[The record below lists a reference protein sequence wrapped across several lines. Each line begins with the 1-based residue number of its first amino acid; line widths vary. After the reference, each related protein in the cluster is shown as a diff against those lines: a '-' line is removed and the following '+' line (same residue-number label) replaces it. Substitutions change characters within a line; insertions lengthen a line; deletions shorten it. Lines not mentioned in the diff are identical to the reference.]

1 MTGVTPPGTAL
12 ERLRRPVTALSRLP
26 EPLGYAMHPFLVH
39 GGLDRWLLPK
49 GPEVLV
55 EALDG
60 AWFKLD
66 PHDEIARE
74 ILHFGAYEKRNVEI
88 IRLLTRGLGGT
99 FMDIGA
105 NLGNHSVLLAAGFQS
120 LAAFEPN
127 PPTLARLKANLDLN
141 GLLQDQGKVQVFGL
155 GLSDGNAKLPF
166 HAEAGSNPGA
176 SRFLDAPEEGASLLE
191 TRIGDE
197 IVEEGALGPVTALKI
212 DVEGHEERVIA
223 GLAKTIER
231 DRPFMFMEWDARRN
245 GLGCLERLD
254 GYGFFAQPWEMT
266 RRRWWRPFARGIDAG
281 RKPRLARVS
290 RDDLRDRYVSM
301 LVAVPPGRTPTL

>member
-1 MTGVTPPGTAL
+1 MTGDTLPGNEP
-12 ERLRRPVTALSRLP
+12 ERLRRPATLLARFP
-26 EPLGYAMHPFLVH
+26 EPLAYALHPFLVH

-49 GPEVLV
+49 AREVLV

-60 AWFKLD
+60 ACFSLD

-88 IRLLTRGLGGT
+88 IRHLTRGLGGT

-105 NLGNHSVLLAAGFQS
+105 NLGNHSVLLAARFER

-127 PPTLARLKANLDLN
+127 PPTLARLKTNLDLN
-141 GLLQDQGKVQVFGL
+141 GLSKAQVFGI
-155 GLSDGNAKLPF
+155 GLSDTNAALPF

-176 SRFLDAPEEGASLLE
+176 SRFLDAAEEGASLLE
-191 TRIGDE
+191 VRIGDE
-197 IVEEGALGPVTALKI
+197 IVEEGGLDPVTALKI

-231 DRPFMFMEWDARRN
+231 DRPFVFLEWDSRRN
-245 GLGCLERLD
+245 GPGCLERLE
-254 GYGFFAQPWEMT
+254 GYGFHVQPWEMA

-281 RKPRLARVS
+281 RPPELVEVS
-290 RDDLRDRYVSM
+290 HDDLRDRYVSM
-301 LVAVPPGRTPTL
+301 LVAVPPGKIPAF